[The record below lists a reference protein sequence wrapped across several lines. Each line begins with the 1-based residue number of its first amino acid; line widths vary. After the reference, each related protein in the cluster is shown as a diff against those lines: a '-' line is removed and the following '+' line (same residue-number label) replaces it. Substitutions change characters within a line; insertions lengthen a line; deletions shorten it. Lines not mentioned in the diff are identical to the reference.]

1 MINVQELVIFLL
13 VFATITGIG
22 FIAARWR
29 SGNLNRLQEWGLA
42 GRRFG
47 TLITWLLLGGDIYTA
62 HAFIAAP
69 GLVFSKGAIGFYVI
83 PYHIFACVLAFVFL
97 PRFWTVARHRGYVT
111 VADFVRE
118 RFDSSTLALLV
129 ALTGILA
136 MMSYIALQ
144 IYGIE
149 VVLAQTGIPV
159 ELSLFLA
166 FGVLA
171 AYTFVSGL
179 RAPALIAIIKD
190 VLIWL
195 VELVAIIYIPSK
207 LGGFDGIF
215 AAVHQKA
222 IQHPNSFHDMLS
234 PSDASAYTTLA
245 IGSALALYLFPH
257 TLTGVLSANS
267 RKVIQRNAVLLGAYI
282 ILFGLICL
290 LGYVAIAAQIN
301 VSPMYGANSIVPALF
316 AKMFPPWFVGVA
328 FAAIAIGAFV
338 PAAIMSIAAANL
350 FTRNIYRQYIHP
362 SCSEREESLA
372 ARIASLVVKIGALAF
387 ILLLPNTLAINFQLV
402 SVIWIVQTLPAV
414 FIGLYTNWFHRHAL
428 IIGWAVG
435 MISGT
440 WMVVSQHFQSSV
452 YPLTFG
458 GVSLPVNAA
467 VPALVLNLFLCL
479 TLTVAFK
486 GLGIAAGEDA
496 THAADYEARPVKGI
510 SRRSGQTMKQPVVR
524 PQQPSHE
531 SRTGSSIPM
540 PRQPVR

>member
-1 MINVQELVIFLL
+1 MINVQELAVFLL
-13 VFATITGIG
+13 VFVTVTGTG
-22 FIAARWR
+22 FIAVRWR

-47 TLITWLLLGGDIYTA
+47 TIITWLLLGGDIYTA

-69 GLVFSKGAIGFYVI
+69 GLVFSKGALGFYVI
-83 PYHIFACVLAFVFL
+83 PYHIIAYMLAFVFL

-118 RFDSSTLALLV
+118 RFESSTLALLV

-179 RAPALIAIIKD
+179 RAPALIAIVKD
-190 VLIWL
+190 ALIWL
-195 VELVAIIYIPSK
+195 VVLVAIIYIPSK
-207 LGGFDGIF
+207 LGGFPAIF

-222 IQHPNSFHDMLS
+222 LQHPNSFHDMLS
-234 PSDASAYTTLA
+234 PPDASAYVTLA
-245 IGSALALYLFPH
+245 IGSALALFLFPH

-267 RKVIQRNAVLLGAYI
+267 RKVIQRNAALLPAYV

-290 LGYVAIAAQIN
+290 LGYVAIAAHIN
-301 VSPMYGANSIVPALF
+301 ASSQYGANSILPALF
-316 AKMFPPWFVGVA
+316 EQMFPPWFAGVA
-328 FAAIAIGAFV
+328 LATIAIGAFV

-350 FTRNIYRQYIHP
+350 FTRNIYRQYINP
-362 SCSEREESLA
+362 SCNEREESMV
-372 ARIASLVVKIGALAF
+372 ARVSSLVVKIGALAF

-414 FIGLYTNWFHRHAL
+414 FIGLYTNWFHRQAL
-428 IIGWAVG
+428 IIGWAGG

-440 WMVVSQHFQSSV
+440 WMVVSQNFQSSV
-452 YPLTFG
+452 YPLTLG
-458 GVSLPVNAA
+458 NVTLPVNAG
-467 VPALVLNLFLCL
+467 VPALIINLFLCL
-479 TLTVAFK
+479 TLTVVFK

-496 THAADYEARPVKGI
+496 TRAADYEARPVKGI
-510 SRRSGQTMKQPVVR
+510 RLPKQNM
-524 PQQPSHE
+524 QQPSL
-531 SRTGSSIPM
+531 SSQQSTQASFTSSSIPI
-540 PRQPVR
+540 PRQPVK